1 MAIQTTV
8 LRHPDQGKIFAKIDR
23 PPAAVVEAFRGFYT
37 GIVSD
42 TLGKL
47 GPMHHEIK
55 PVAPGMK
62 LCGPAVTCLGTD
74 QTVRKLAMG
83 IAEPGDVVVVAAG
96 GVKEY
101 ACFGD
106 MSATFL
112 HARGVA
118 GIVIDGAT
126 RDVAGIKQLGFP
138 TFARAVTPRNYHYPA
153 GGDHGAINVSVVCGG
168 MLVNPGDIILGD
180 DDGVIVVS
188 KDVAEELARAV
199 RSRLDVENHGRQV
212 LLSGRG
218 GFDVTEELK
227 GRGYEFL

>member
-1 MAIQTTV
+1 M
-8 LRHPDQGKIFAKIDR
+8 LRHPDQGMIFAKIER
-23 PPAAVVEAFRGFYT
+23 PPAAVVEVFRGFYT

-47 GPMHHEIK
+47 APMHHEIK
-55 PVAPGMK
+55 PVAPGMR

-74 QTVRKLAMG
+74 QTVRKHAFG
-83 IAEPGDVVVVAAG
+83 IAEPGDVLVVAAG

-112 HARGVA
+112 HTRGLA

-126 RDVAGIKQLGFP
+126 RDVAGITKIGFP

-153 GGDHGAINVSVVCGG
+153 GGDHGGINVPVVCGG
-168 MLVNPGDIILGD
+168 VLVNPGDIILGD
-180 DDGVIVVS
+180 DDGVIVIQ
-188 KDVAEELARAV
+188 KGTAEALAKAV
-199 RSRLDVENHGRQV
+199 RARLDDENQRRQF

-218 GFDVTEELK
+218 AFEVAGELK
-227 GRGYEFL
+227 ERGYEFL